1 VSGSH
6 RTLPAALA
14 AAARGDTGYTFLHR
28 NGETFRSYA
37 AITASAGGV
46 ARALLDRGLRRG
58 DVVAIAIAD
67 AEMFL
72 TTIFGASMA
81 GVVPASMHPPLTVVD
96 DARAIELIE
105 PAVRSAGARAVITT
119 RSLVPSFER
128 LRSTCPTVSSILAA
142 DDLAASDGPPP
153 ATSISEDD
161 IAFVQFTSGSTSA
174 PKGVV
179 VTHRNLSAN
188 VNAVNGPAGLATTG
202 TDVGVSWLPLSHDM
216 GLVGMAIAPVY
227 ASRPVVLMPPQMFV
241 KRPVEWLRAM
251 SRYRATVSF
260 APNFAYDLC
269 VRRVK
274 DRDLDG
280 LDLSAWRV
288 AGCGAEPIQAATL
301 EAFAE
306 KFAGAGF
313 RRTSFLPSYGLA
325 EHVLAATFAPRDREV
340 RLERTGDQPIVSCG
354 SPFPGH
360 ALRVVDDAGRVLPER
375 EVGEVILAGPS
386 VMAGYFNEPALTA
399 QKIRDGWLH
408 TGDLG
413 FLSDGE
419 LFVCGRA
426 SDVIISYGRKFHP
439 QDLESA
445 VGDLA
450 GVRHG
455 RAVAFGRSASGG
467 PDRIAIVFEPS
478 GTMSKEDLIVDI
490 RRQISDRFGVYVD
503 DVVVAP
509 SGTIERTTSG
519 KVRRAAV
526 KARFE
531 RGEI

>member
-1 VSGSH
+1 VV
-6 RTLPAALA
+6 TALC
-14 AAARGDTGYTFLHR
+14 GT
-28 NGETFRSYA
+28 
-37 AITASAGGV
+37 
-46 ARALLDRGLRRG
+46 
-58 DVVAIAIAD
+58 
-67 AEMFL
+67 
-72 TTIFGASMA
+72 
-81 GVVPASMHPPLTVVD
+81 
-96 DARAIELIE
+96 
-105 PAVRSAGARAVITT
+105 
-119 RSLVPSFER
+119 
-128 LRSTCPTVSSILAA
+128 PTVAPFAA
-142 DDLAASDGPPP
+142 WQRRQS
-153 ATSISEDD
+153 
-161 IAFVQFTSGSTSA
+161 AF
-174 PKGVV
+174 P
-179 VTHRNLSAN
+179 
-188 VNAVNGPAGLATTG
+188 
-202 TDVGVSWLPLSHDM
+202 
-216 GLVGMAIAPVY
+216 
-227 ASRPVVLMPPQMFV
+227 
-241 KRPVEWLRAM
+241 E
-251 SRYRATVSF
+251 ATVSF

-301 EAFAE
+301 EAFAG
-306 KFAGAGF
+306 KFAGVGF

-340 RLERTGDQPIVSCG
+340 RRERTGDQPIVSCG

-360 ALRVVDDAGRVLPER
+360 DLRVVDDSGAVLPER
-375 EVGEVILAGPS
+375 SVGEIILAGPS
-386 VMAGYFNEPALTA
+386 VMAGYFNEPDLTA

-439 QDLESA
+439 QDLDWA

-455 RAVAFGRSASGG
+455 RAVAFGRSASGS
-467 PDRIAIVFEPS
+467 PDRIVIVVEPS
-478 GTMSKEDLIVDI
+478 GTMSKEDLVVDI
-490 RRQISDRFGVYVD
+490 RRRISDTFGVYVD

-526 KARFE
+526 KDRFE